1 MPTYLILGRLTEKG
15 IQNLEK
21 TVASADRF
29 KEIGKE
35 CGVEIRELMWLT
47 GDYDICCV
55 AESESDRAIGTLL
68 FRVGSKGY
76 VKTSSFRAFPS
87 EKVQNLIKDIS

>member
-1 MPTYLILGRLTEKG
+1 MPHYLILGRLTEKG
-15 IQNLEK
+15 IQNLK
-21 TVASADRF
+21 DTVASGERF

-47 GDYDICCV
+47 GDYDVCCI
-55 AESESDRAIGTLL
+55 AESENDQAIGTLL

-76 VKTSSFRAFPS
+76 IKTSSFRGFPS
-87 EKVQNLIKDIS
+87 EKVQKLVKDID